1 MMTQGFLKTLSRPE
15 FQALLQTFSCTGTE
29 IVPFH
34 RVRNRVLAED
44 LVAPEDLPTGRR
56 SSMDG
61 YALRAADSFGAGE
74 SSPAYL
80 DCIRAL
86 EVNEF
91 PDFALAPGQCS
102 WIPTGGFLPAG
113 ADSVVMVEYT
123 QEIGAGTIE
132 VRQSVAPGENV
143 MERGEDAAA
152 GQPILTAGTRL
163 RTQEV
168 GLLAALGLIEVRVHR
183 RPRVAI
189 LSTGDELVPVEAT
202 PAPGRIRDVNSYT
215 VACLVEEAGGEPLP
229 CGIVGD
235 DLERLVRTLRE
246 ALEQSDVVFLSG
258 GSSKGTRDLTIA
270 ALERIPGT
278 EILAHGVR
286 ISPGKPT
293 ILARAAGKAVVG
305 LPGQVGSAQVVMTV
319 LGQPFLRHL
328 AGDRQSFAERLRP
341 LRRARLSRNL
351 ESRQG
356 REDFVRVRLEPA
368 EGGLPLAQPVLG
380 KSGLLRTLLQS
391 DGLLVIPAD
400 VEGFRE
406 GQEVDVWIL

>member
-1 MMTQGFLKTLSRPE
+1 
-15 FQALLQTFSCTGTE
+15 
-29 IVPFH
+29 
-34 RVRNRVLAED
+34 
-44 LVAPEDLPTGRR
+44 
-56 SSMDG
+56 
-61 YALRAADSFGAGE
+61 
-74 SSPAYL
+74 
-80 DCIRAL
+80 
-86 EVNEF
+86 
-91 PDFALAPGQCS
+91 
-102 WIPTGGFLPAG
+102 
-113 ADSVVMVEYT
+113 MVEYT
-123 QEIGAGTIE
+123 QDIGAGTIE
-132 VRQSVAPGENV
+132 VRQSVAPGENG

-152 GQPILTAGTRL
+152 GQRVLAAGTRL

-168 GLLAALGLIEVRVHR
+168 GLLAALGLAEVRVHR

-189 LSTGDELVPVEAT
+189 LSTGDELLPVEAA
-202 PAPGRIRDVNSYT
+202 PAPGRIRDVNSHT
-215 VACLVEEAGGEPLP
+215 VACLAEEAGGEAIL

-235 DLERLVRTLRE
+235 DLERLVRALRG

-258 GSSKGTRDLTIA
+258 GSSKGTRDHTIA
-270 ALERIPGT
+270 ALEQIPGT

-328 AGDRQSFAERLRP
+328 AGDLEAFAERLRP
-341 LRRARLSRNL
+341 LRRARLARNL

-356 REDFVRVRLEPA
+356 REDFVRVRLEPSG
-368 EGGLPLAQPVLG
+368 GGLPLARPVLG

-406 GQEVDVWIL
+406 GEEVDVWIL

>member
-1 MMTQGFLKTLSRPE
+1 MTQGFLKTLSRAE
-15 FQALLQTFSCTGTE
+15 FQTLLQTFSCTGTE
-29 IVPFH
+29 TVAFH
-34 RVRNRVLAED
+34 RARNRVLAED
-44 LVAPEDLPTGRR
+44 LISPEDLPAGPR
-56 SSMDG
+56 SAMDG
-61 YALRAADSFGAGE
+61 YALRATDSFGAGE
-74 SSPAYL
+74 SNPAYL
-80 DCIRAL
+80 DCIRTL

-91 PDFALAPGQCS
+91 PDFALAPGQCA

-152 GQPILTAGTRL
+152 GQPILAAGSRL

-168 GLLAALGLIEVRVHR
+168 GLLAALGLAEVKVFRK
-183 RPRVAI
+183 PRVAI

-202 PAPGRIRDVNSYT
+202 PAPGRVRDVNSHT
-215 VACLVEEAGGEPLP
+215 VACLAEEAGGEPFAG
-229 CGIVGD
+229 GIVGD
-235 DLERLVRTLRE
+235 DLERLVRALRE

-258 GSSKGTRDLTIA
+258 GSSKGTRDHTIA
-270 ALERIPGT
+270 AIESLGGAEV
-278 EILAHGVR
+278 LCHGVR

-293 ILARAAGKAVVG
+293 ILARVADKAVVG

-328 AGDRQSFAERLRP
+328 AGDREAFGERLRP
-341 LRRARLSRNL
+341 LRRARLARNL

-356 REDFVRVRLEPA
+356 REDFIRVRLQPA
-368 EGGLPLAQPVLG
+368 ADGLPLAEPVLG

-400 VEGFRE
+400 VEGFQE
-406 GQEVDVWIL
+406 GQEVDVWVL

>member
-1 MMTQGFLKTLSRPE
+1 MMSQGFLKTLSRAE

-29 IVPFH
+29 TVPFY
-34 RVRNRVLAED
+34 RARNRVLAED
-44 LVAPEDLPTGRR
+44 LVASEDLPTGSR

-61 YALRAADSFGAGE
+61 YALRATDTFGAGE

-80 DCIRAL
+80 DCIRVL

-91 PDFALAPGQCS
+91 PDFALAPGQCA

-152 GQPILTAGTRL
+152 GQTVLTAGTRL

-168 GLLAALGLIEVRVHR
+168 GLLAALGLVEVKVFR

-189 LSTGDELVPVEAT
+189 LSTGDELVPVEAK
-202 PAPGRIRDVNSYT
+202 PAPGRIRDVNSHT
-215 VACLVEEAGGEPLP
+215 VACLAEEAGGEPLP
-229 CGIVGD
+229 GGIVGD
-235 DLERLVRTLRE
+235 DLERLVRALRG
-246 ALEQSDVVFLSG
+246 ALEQSDAVFLSG
-258 GSSKGTRDLTIA
+258 GSSKGTRDHTLA
-270 ALERIPGT
+270 AIESLAGA
-278 EILAHGVR
+278 EILCHGVR

-293 ILARAAGKAVVG
+293 ILARVGEKAVLG

-328 AGDRQSFAERLRP
+328 AGDRDAFAERLRP
-341 LRRARLSRNL
+341 LRRARLARNL

-356 REDFVRVRLEPA
+356 REDFVRVRLEPG
-368 EGGLPLAQPVLG
+368 EGGFSLARPVLG

-391 DGLLVIPAD
+391 DGLLAIPAD
-400 VEGFRE
+400 VEGCRE

>member
-1 MMTQGFLKTLSRPE
+1 MPQGFLKTLSRAQ
-15 FQALLQTFSCTGTE
+15 FQELLLTFPPVGVET
-29 IVPFH
+29 VPFH
-34 RVRNRVLAED
+34 RARNRMLAED
-44 LVAPEDLPTGRR
+44 LVSPEDLPAGPR

-61 YALRAADSFGAGE
+61 YALRAADAFGAGE

-80 DCIRAL
+80 ECVRAL

-91 PDFALAPGQCS
+91 PDFALAPGQCA
-102 WIPTGGFLPAG
+102 WIPTGGFLPEG

-152 GQPILTAGTRL
+152 CQTILTAGSRL

-168 GLLAALGLIEVRVHR
+168 GLLAALGLSAVRVHR
-183 RPRVAI
+183 RPRAAI

-202 PAPGRIRDVNSYT
+202 PAPGRIRDVNSHT
-215 VACLVEEAGGEPLP
+215 VACLAEEAGGEPLP

-235 DLERLVRTLRE
+235 DLERLARALQD
-246 ALEQSDVVFLSG
+246 ALEHSDVVFLSG
-258 GSSKGTRDLTIA
+258 GSSKGTRDHTIA
-270 ALERIPGT
+270 ALESLAGA

-293 ILARAAGKAVVG
+293 ILARVAGKAVVG

-328 AGDRQSFAERLRP
+328 AGDREAFAGRLRP
-341 LRRARLSRNL
+341 LRRARLARNL

-356 REDFVRVRLEPA
+356 REDFVRVRLVPGED
-368 EGGLPLAQPVLG
+368 GLVLAHPVLG
-380 KSGLLRTLLQS
+380 KSGLLRTLLLS

-400 VEGFRE
+400 VEGFRAGE
-406 GQEVDVWIL
+406 DVDVWVL